1 MNSSLFRLRSR
12 ELARASQRPRAT
24 DEVHVDVE
32 AVVDGRR
39 FAHRRGFGVGQKRS
53 GPRDEVLFL
62 LRDHHGGRRTVR
74 RLSTALVGVS
84 ARRSA
89 ASRSNASSAAA
100 AGSTVAYG
108 SSVPAA
114 AA

>member
-1 MNSSLFRLRSR
+1 MNSSVFRLRSR
-12 ELARASQRPRAT
+12 ELARPAQRPRPANQI
-24 DEVHVDVE
+24 HVDVE

-39 FAHRRGFGVGQKRS
+39 LARRRRFRVGQKRS
-53 GPRDEVLFL
+53 SPRDEVLFL

-100 AGSTVAYG
+100 AGSMVACG